1 MLGSEGHLT
10 VGRER
15 GKLEVLLAVEVSF
28 AVGLPRGVDSCE
40 ETSLVEEIK
49 VFSLSNCIFYLS
61 TAREKSCIPVVHNC

>member
-10 VGRER
+10 VGSER

-49 VFSLSNCIFYLS
+49 VFSLFNCVFLPLDCK
-61 TAREKSCIPVVHNC
+61 REVLYTSRS